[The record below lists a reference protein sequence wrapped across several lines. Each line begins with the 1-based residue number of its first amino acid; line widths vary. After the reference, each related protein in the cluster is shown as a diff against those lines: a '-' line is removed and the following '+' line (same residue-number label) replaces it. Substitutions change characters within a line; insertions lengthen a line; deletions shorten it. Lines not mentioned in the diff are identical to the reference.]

1 MRLPILEH
9 GKIGALSFMVAKKT
23 TCTTSFR
30 RLFGFIAISLI
41 PVTSFAAELYYYDG
55 IVKRPL
61 VVDNQKWANLKSGKS
76 VELQAIS
83 TNEKSGKFFAGS
95 PVFRS
100 GETGASMA
108 LPGGI
113 IVKPKSGDTTAE
125 AKLKA
130 KGYEIERAIGDSGAL
145 LVKSPEGMS
154 SLELANKLHESGDF
168 ESASPNWWRE
178 RRKK

>member
-1 MRLPILEH
+1 
-9 GKIGALSFMVAKKT
+9 MVAKSFT
-23 TCTTSFR
+23 RTTSLR
-30 RLFGFIAISLI
+30 RVFGFVAICLGLVPI
-41 PVTSFAAELYYYDG
+41 TSFAAELYYYDG
-55 IVKRPL
+55 GVKRAL
-61 VVDNQKWANLKSGKS
+61 VVDSQQWANVKSGKS
-76 VELQAIS
+76 VELQAMS
-83 TNEKSGKFFAGS
+83 TNEKSGKSFAGS
-95 PVFRS
+95 PVFRL
-100 GETGASMA
+100 GETGSPMA
-108 LPGGI
+108 LPGGV

>member
-1 MRLPILEH
+1 
-9 GKIGALSFMVAKKT
+9 MVAKKST
-23 TCTTSFR
+23 PITFFR
-30 RLFGFIAISLI
+30 RVFGFVAFGFVATSLTPI
-41 PVTSFAAELYYYDG
+41 TTFAAELYYYDG
-55 IVKRPL
+55 GVKRAL
-61 VVDNQKWANLKSGKS
+61 VVDSQQWANVKSGKS
-76 VELQAIS
+76 VELQSMS
-83 TNEKSGKFFAGS
+83 TNEKSGKSFSGS
-95 PVFRS
+95 PVFRL
-100 GETGASMA
+100 GETGSPMA